1 MTQKSVSGKPILIHS
16 FFLPDFMLKLFK
28 YEGYKIV
35 ISEEAFAL
43 KPFRQI
49 WQRDKTVNKDKAI
62 MELGFIYF
70 FCDPRSDYQYLV
82 DDKERMEAIKEGE
95 GLPPKWEPDR
105 IVTEAMEFYKSF
117 KPISSLLLEDTRF
130 MVNKFRAKLRE
141 LDFDSLEVKE
151 FKEITAIVKQITPL
165 IRDLDEAEKALN
177 SEMRS
182 SGKMRGQGEKTIFE
196 DDLVL

>member
-1 MTQKSVSGKPILIHS
+1 MI
-16 FFLPDFMLKLFK
+16 KLFK
-28 YEGYKIV
+28 YEGYRIV

-49 WQRDKTVNKDKAI
+49 WQRDKSEKKEKAL

-82 DDKERMEAIKEGE
+82 DETERKEAIKEGE
-95 GLPPKWEPDR
+95 GLPAKWEPDKV
-105 IVTEAMEFYKSF
+105 VTEAMEFYSSF
-117 KPISSLLLEDTRF
+117 KPISALLLDDTRF

-141 LDFDSLEVKE
+141 LDFDNLEVKE

-165 IRDLDEAEKALN
+165 IKDLDEAEKALN
-177 SEMRS
+177 SELKNT
-182 SGKMRGQGEKTIFE
+182 GKMRGQGEKTIFE
-196 DDLVL
+196 DSLDI